1 MSNKNPQTKKPR
13 LFTTDIMDVSPEDIS
28 TEVLVFDRFATLVLR
43 VGGMRFSLF
52 FKSEQDALSARANL
66 LINTSVAYR
75 NEKVA

>member
-28 TEVLVFDRFATLVLR
+28 TAVNVFDRFATLVLS

-52 FKSEQDALSARANL
+52 FENEKDALSARANL
-66 LINTSVAYR
+66 LINTSVENR
-75 NEKVA
+75 TEKVS